1 MADLAS
7 PDNYF
12 VSVRDLFEVAGILAV
27 DLEFEDF
34 ENLRTLVGRDYSD
47 LKVHK
52 LVYYIVVG

>member
-52 LVYYIVVG
+52 LV